1 MFIAGMA
8 PPTCLNKLSSDIL
21 IKEGEYLFFDVYCQS
36 FVLHFILTLVS
47 VDPDLN

>member
-21 IKEGEYLFFDVYCQS
+21 IKEGEYLFFDVCCQS
-36 FVLHFILTLVS
+36 FVLHKMVS